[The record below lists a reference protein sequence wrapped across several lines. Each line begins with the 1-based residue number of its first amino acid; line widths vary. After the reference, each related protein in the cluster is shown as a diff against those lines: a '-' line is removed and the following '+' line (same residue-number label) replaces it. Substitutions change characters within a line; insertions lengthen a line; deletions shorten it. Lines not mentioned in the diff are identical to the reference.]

1 MNSEHYVFWRTAVNS
16 LYNAEIRGPGK
27 NNERTVG
34 VNCRYVNSGK
44 ELTLSFYIVSYDRN
58 AINSV

>member
-1 MNSEHYVFWRTAVNS
+1 MNS

-27 NNERTVG
+27 NNERTAG

-44 ELTLSFYIVSYDRN
+44 ELTLSFYIVSYCRN